1 MGAMAGMSDSR
12 YLELV
17 SYKVFADLRAEAR
30 QTYLNFLWWV
40 IEPVLYMAVF
50 YVVFGLL
57 LKRGGGPEYVP
68 FLLTGLTAWRW
79 FDNAVRTG
87 SKSIMTNA
95 HLMRQVYLPKI
106 VFPVIA
112 VIQSTL
118 KFVCV
123 LLLLLVFLQ
132 FFESGVSVTYLA
144 LPAIMLVQLIF
155 ICAFTFAL
163 AAVVPFLPDIGK
175 LIGNALTLL
184 MFLSGIFYTGKTIPD
199 EYKDYFYMNP
209 MATLLESYRDIL
221 LYSSWP
227 DWRGLFWIAAL
238 SCLGLLAV
246 VVFFRRNDKVY
257 PKILA

>member
-1 MGAMAGMSDSR
+1 VPESR
-12 YLELV
+12 YMELV
-17 SYKVFADLRAEAR
+17 GYKVFADLRAEAR

-40 IEPVLYMAVF
+40 IEPVLYMTVF

-57 LKRGGGPEYVP
+57 LKRGGGPEYIP
-68 FLLTGLTAWRW
+68 FLLCGLTAWRW
-79 FDNAVRTG
+79 FDNSVRMG
-87 SKSIMTNA
+87 AKSIITNA

-123 LLLLLVFLQ
+123 LLLLLIFLQ
-132 FFESGVSVTYLA
+132 IIDPGVSVTYLA
-144 LPAIMLVQLIF
+144 LPAVMLVQFLF
-155 ICAFTFAL
+155 ICFFTLAL

-184 MFLSGIFYTGKTIPD
+184 MFLSGIFYTGKDIP
-199 EYKDYFYMNP
+199 EAYKHYFYMNP
-209 MATLLESYRDIL
+209 MATLLESYREIL

-227 DWRGLFWIAAL
+227 DWRGLFWIAAI
-238 SCLGLLAV
+238 SCAGLLGV
-246 VVFFRRNDKVY
+246 IVFFRRYDRVY
-257 PKILA
+257 PKILT